1 LFGLREIAKRELKK
15 RELKERWPFSLV
27 WTAEK

>member
-27 WTAEK
+27 WTTEK